1 MDWLQGVVDFLDHWI
16 VQVGIPVGGENIPFM
31 VILLLGTGL
40 LLTVRTGFIQVRRL
54 GHGFAV
60 ATGRYDDPN
69 EPGDVS
75 HFQALTTALSATVG
89 IGNIAGVALAIH
101 WGGPGAVFWMW
112 MTAVVGMAT
121 KYSEVTLAQ
130 RYRDVGP
137 DADPHKWE
145 GSVSGGPMY
154 YIERGLGPKWKPMAV
169 FFALLLGLTAFMTGN
184 ANQANTVSDI
194 MQSSFGVPTW
204 ITGLITS
211 ALVAAVILGGIKRI
225 GRVTS
230 ILAPLMAAIYVTGA
244 LVIILMNAGAI
255 VPSIML
261 IFQEAFSPTAGV
273 AGTGI
278 GAVLVTMMWGVRR
291 GLFSNEAGQGSA
303 PIAHAAAKT
312 DEPVSE
318 GVVALLEPFIDTIV
332 ICSMT
337 ALVIITTGVWDNRYP
352 TEIQLSGGD
361 LAYVTQTEAGGY
373 DMVSVPGGDAG
384 ITIAEGRQVDIDPG
398 DPLISWHEVWVEEL
412 FVDPEQT
419 RPFSGTLYPGR
430 GQAVAADGTTYTR
443 LYGDAVESGAPLT
456 MLAFQS
462 GLPGTAGRFIVILSV
477 LLFAVSTAIAWSYYG
492 DRCAN
497 YLFGP
502 RAILPYKMAFVAMHF
517 IGAIVPLA
525 VVWGLGDVFLAIV
538 IIPNLIALLLL
549 SGQVKEMTESYFERK
564 PWIENR
570 AVHQRIKEEQRQAR
584 RR

>member
-1 MDWLQGVVDFLDHWI
+1 MDWLQGVVDFLDHWV

-31 VILLLGTGL
+31 VIMLLGTGI

-137 DADPHKWE
+137 DDDPHKWE

-211 ALVAAVILGGIKRI
+211 AVVAAVILGGIKRI

-230 ILAPLMAAIYVTGA
+230 ILAPLMAAIYVAGA
-244 LVIILMNAGAI
+244 LIIILMNAGAI

-337 ALVIITTGVWDNRYP
+337 ALVIITTGVWDDRYP
-352 TEIQLSGGD
+352 TELQLSGGD
-361 LAYVTQTEAGGY
+361 LAYVTQTEQGGY
-373 DMVSVPGGDAG
+373 TMISVPGADAG
-384 ITIAEGRQVDIDPG
+384 IAVEGGRQVDIDPG
-398 DPLISWHEVWVEEL
+398 APLISWHEVWVEEL
-412 FVDPEQT
+412 FVDPEIKLAALKV
-419 RPFSGTLYPGR
+419 GWTLGKKALGFRYLMDVIPLDASLVKGSHGLLPR
-430 GQAVAADGTTYTR
+430 DPADGKDVILEVKAGEGGDESALFAGDLVRMYTR
-443 LYGDAVESGAPLT
+443 YAEQRGWRTEV
-456 MLAFQS
+456 
-462 GLPGTAGRFIVILSV
+462 
-477 LLFAVSTAIAWSYYG
+477 VSATEG
-492 DRCAN
+492 E
-497 YLFGP
+497 LGG
-502 RAILPYKMAFVAMHF
+502 YKD
-517 IGAIVPLA
+517 ISLA
-525 VVWGLGDVFLAIV
+525 VKSRDPANPVFGRLKYE
-538 IIPNLIALLLL
+538 
-549 SGQVKEMTESYFERK
+549 GG
-564 PWIENR
+564 
-570 AVHQRIKEEQRQAR
+570 
-584 RR
+584 